1 MTPPPAPVSI
11 EPPMQSATLLA
22 KELKN
27 LMAQLLDRVSPS
39 PLSNLLIA
47 AIGMATLLLGPFVPP
62 ITAVG
67 INGASLTTPLF
78 LRMHFPDANSAVL
91 ATIITHDFK
100 TADLHKLDPT
110 NQDQETMYTFN
121 GATDQF
127 KVSHCAG
134 REYKMPFSVLIPLQT
149 YFHILVFHVNDA
161 AATEMFWADTEQLLE
176 LVAEY
181 KWSAVFAYHLVF
193 SNHCHAEM
201 AASDYLQW
209 GCRDS
214 DLLSKHVYMH

>member
-1 MTPPPAPVSI
+1 
-11 EPPMQSATLLA
+11 
-22 KELKN
+22 
-27 LMAQLLDRVSPS
+27 
-39 PLSNLLIA
+39 
-47 AIGMATLLLGPFVPP
+47 MATLPLGPFVPP
-62 ITAVG
+62 IAAVG

-100 TADLHKLDPT
+100 AADLHKLDST
-110 NQDQETMYTFN
+110 NQDQETIYTFN
-121 GATDQF
+121 GATNQF
-127 KVSHCAG
+127 K
-134 REYKMPFSVLIPLQT
+134 T
-149 YFHILVFHVNDA
+149 YFHILVTHVNDA
-161 AATEMFWADTEQLLE
+161 AATETFWADTEQLLE

-181 KWSAVFAYHLVF
+181 KWLAVFAYHWVF